1 MKRAT
6 LWFTAKWGLLLSAWL
21 LSIVITLANSAL
33 LSAFG
38 NFGSLLNMPS
48 IPKMQ
53 QDTIERQRGTIES
66 QKETIEKQKQKAKK
80 QDAKITKQGAEIDAR
95 RDHKTKV
102 DNMIKRNASR
112 SKKRVAAAMARLP
125 AEEIVGLF
133 GALSLPATAG
143 FVAYDIADMC
153 YEINDANEL
162 LELIGQPKVGNPV
175 IDKFGEACHEIERNS
190 TYVITAVSEGWS
202 AVVTKTRDGWE
213 VVATNAA
220 GTWAWVKNESATM
233 YDFTIEQISETMM
246 IIRRR
251 LDSGI

>member
-1 MKRAT
+1 MKSV
-6 LWFTAKWGLLLSAWL
+6 LWFTTKWGLLLSAWC
-21 LSIVITLANSAL
+21 LSILITLGSTFL
-33 LSAFG
+33 LDAFG
-38 NFGSLLNMPS
+38 KFGSLLNLPS

-53 QDTIERQRGTIES
+53 Q
-66 QKETIEKQKQKAKK
+66 ETIKK
-80 QDAKITKQGAEIDAR
+80 QETRIKNQDTRIKNQRTEIDGR
-95 RDHKTKV
+95 RQHKTKV

-133 GALSLPATAG
+133 GALALPATAG

-202 AVVTKTRDGWE
+202 AVVTKTKNGWE
-213 VVATNAA
+213 VVATNSA
-220 GTWAWVKNESATM
+220 GAWAWVKNESATM
-233 YDFTIEQISETMM
+233 YDFAVEQISETM
-246 IIRRR
+246 IIISR
-251 LDSGI
+251 

>member
-1 MKRAT
+1 MKRAAF
-6 LWFTAKWGLLLSAWL
+6 WFTAKWGFLTSAWL
-21 LSIVITLANSAL
+21 LSILITLASSTL

-38 NFGSLLNMPS
+38 NFGSLLNLPS
-48 IPKMQ
+48 IPKAQ
-53 QDTIERQRGTIES
+53 TWTINNQN
-66 QKETIEKQKQKAKK
+66 
-80 QDAKITKQGAEIDAR
+80 AEIDALK
-95 RDHKTKV
+95 DHQTKV

-133 GALSLPATAG
+133 GALALPATAG

-175 IDKFGEACHEIERNS
+175 IDKFGKACHEIERNS

-202 AVVTKTRDGWE
+202 AVVTKTKNGWE

-220 GTWAWVKNESATM
+220 GTWSWIKNESVTM

-246 IIRRR
+246 IISRKF
-251 LDSGI
+251 DSGM

>member
-1 MKRAT
+1 MKQTT

-21 LSIVITLANSAL
+21 FSILITLASSAL
-33 LSAFG
+33 LDAFG
-38 NFGSLLNMPS
+38 NFGSLLNLPN

-53 QDTIERQRGTIES
+53 QETIKKQGQTIERQ
-66 QKETIEKQKQKAKK
+66 KETIKKQKTTIKK
-80 QDAKITKQGAEIDAR
+80 QDMKIKKQGAEIDGRAA
-95 RDHKTKV
+95 HKTKV

-133 GALSLPATAG
+133 GALALPATAG

-175 IDKFGEACHEIERNS
+175 IDKFGKACHEIERNS

-202 AVVTKTRDGWE
+202 AVVTKTKNGWE

-220 GTWAWVKNESATM
+220 GTWAWIKNESETM
-233 YDFTIEQISETMM
+233 YDFTVEQISETVMM
-246 IIRRR
+246 ISRKF
-251 LDSGI
+251 DSG